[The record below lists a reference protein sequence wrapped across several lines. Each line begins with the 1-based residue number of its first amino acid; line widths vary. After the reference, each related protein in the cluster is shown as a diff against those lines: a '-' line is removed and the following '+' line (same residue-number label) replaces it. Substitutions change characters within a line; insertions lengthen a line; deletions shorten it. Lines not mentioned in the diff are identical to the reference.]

1 MGALVVALPK
11 EGKGQYSC
19 DPYSHVTTP
28 PRPISE
34 NIVTKSSHAI
44 LTFFFHLFTMHCNL
58 PFDLKTFWT
67 PSNIKVEYF
76 YTKFFFFFFFGVPYP
91 KG

>member
-44 LTFFFHLFTMHCNL
+44 LTHNVLQ
-58 PFDLKTFWT
+58 
-67 PSNIKVEYF
+67 
-76 YTKFFFFFFFGVPYP
+76 
-91 KG
+91 